1 MLKSNKGITMT
12 SLVIYIIVLMI
23 VIALMSTFVGYFFKN
38 VKDITYVEDSDE
50 YYSRFMAYLTKD
62 LTADADKICF
72 IASDNDNT
80 NNTDYLIIKFKE
92 NTKTQ
97 SEHQYI
103 YEGET
108 VYYLDINNNKKIHLC
123 DTVTNCNFSNV
134 EHSVTVNMTIN
145 NKNYTKTIYTNP

>member
-12 SLVIYIIVLMI
+12 SLVIYVIVLMI
-23 VIALMSTFVGYFFKN
+23 VITLFSTFSGYFYKN
-38 VKDITYVEDSDE
+38 IKDITIVEDSDE
-50 YYSRFMAYLTKD
+50 YYTKFIAYLTKD

-72 IASDNDNT
+72 IASENDNT
-80 NNTDYLIIKFKE
+80 NNIDYLIIKFKG

-108 VYYLDINNNKKIHLC
+108 VYYLDTNKKIHLC
-123 DTVTNCNFSNV
+123 DTVSECHFLYNYS

-145 NKNYTKTIYTNP
+145 DKHYTKTMYINS